1 MRLGKR
7 SDLTGFKFRRVGS
20 KTLHL
25 ELGRGTAHKVAQKQ
39 FCQILFV
46 AEDSEEAATSKR
58 FATPQRVAGHLAH
71 RGGKCW

>member
-7 SDLTGFKFRRVGS
+7 SDLTGFKFRRVDP

-25 ELGRGTAHKVAQKQ
+25 GFGRGTAHKVAQKQ
-39 FCQILFV
+39 FRQILSV